1 MLITRCNIPIYKEV
15 CVSAC
20 KGGHLAITSLIVE
33 ETKRKTGHLWKE
45 SFFDKNTEAIK
56 VMECKDKRVKE
67 HNLGK
72 YLKVIKDS
80 GNLLSSD
87 ILNYFQSTTYFQVVF
102 KTLFIF
108 RQFY

>member
-1 MLITRCNIPIYKEV
+1 MLIKICHIPIYKEV
-15 CVSAC
+15 CISAC

-72 YLKVIKDS
+72 YLKAIMVS

-87 ILNYFQSTTYFQVVF
+87 INYFQATTYFSSCF
-102 KTLFIF
+102 
-108 RQFY
+108 